1 MERGE
6 EESTKPKKKQNKAG
20 TFTTTSMEEEEDLTK
35 EKKTKK
41 NEEDD
46 DDDEDQRLIANNRR
60 ETHQNAPHIRGR
72 DDDSSS
78 PSSSSSVFGVLES
91 ATKMVCFG
99 ILALFVAK
107 AVYAN
112 VVHPL
117 VSLSNADYTLKT
129 VVRDVFYGY
138 EKPPRT
144 VKTAASSV
152 RDIEREKKRL
162 ADETRL
168 KRKLE
173 HREKKRKKLHE
184 KLGLNHEEE
193 VENWRRESEKRK
205 KKRSTGS
212 AHGEL

>member
-1 MERGE
+1 
-6 EESTKPKKKQNKAG
+6 
-20 TFTTTSMEEEEDLTK
+20 MEEEEEKK
-35 EKKTKK
+35 EKKKTKK
-41 NEEDD
+41 NDD
-46 DDDEDQRLIANNRR
+46 DDDNEEEEDQRLIANNRR

-72 DDDSSS
+72 DDSSM
-78 PSSSSSVFGVLES
+78 SSLSSSVFGVLES
-91 ATKMVCFG
+91 AIKMVCFG
-99 ILALFVAK
+99 ILAFFVAK

-173 HREKKRKKLHE
+173 HRERKRKKLHE

-193 VENWRRESEKRK
+193 MENWRRETEKRK

-212 AHGEL
+212 VHGEL

>member
-1 MERGE
+1 
-6 EESTKPKKKQNKAG
+6 
-20 TFTTTSMEEEEDLTK
+20 MEEEEETK
-35 EKKTKK
+35 EKKKTKK
-41 NEEDD
+41 NDD
-46 DDDEDQRLIANNRR
+46 DDNEEEEEEEEEEDQRLIANNRR

-193 VENWRRESEKRK
+193 VENWRRKSEKRE

>member
-1 MERGE
+1 
-6 EESTKPKKKQNKAG
+6 
-20 TFTTTSMEEEEDLTK
+20 MEEEEETK
-35 EKKTKK
+35 EKKKTKK
-41 NEEDD
+41 NDD
-46 DDDEDQRLIANNRR
+46 DDDNEEEEDQRLIANNRR

-72 DDDSSS
+72 DDSSM
-78 PSSSSSVFGVLES
+78 SSLSSSVFGVLES
-91 ATKMVCFG
+91 AIKMVCFG
-99 ILALFVAK
+99 ILAFFVAK

-112 VVHPL
+112 VVYPL

-138 EKPPRT
+138 EKPRT

-162 ADETRL
+162 ADEMHL

-193 VENWRRESEKRK
+193 MENWRRETEKRK

-212 AHGEL
+212 VHGEL

>member
-1 MERGE
+1 
-6 EESTKPKKKQNKAG
+6 
-20 TFTTTSMEEEEDLTK
+20 MEEEEETK
-35 EKKTKK
+35 EKKKTKK
-41 NEEDD
+41 NDD
-46 DDDEDQRLIANNRR
+46 DDDNEEEEDQRLIANNRR

-72 DDDSSS
+72 DDSSM
-78 PSSSSSVFGVLES
+78 SSLSSSVFGVLES
-91 ATKMVCFG
+91 AIKMVCFG
-99 ILALFVAK
+99 ILAFFVAK

-112 VVHPL
+112 VVYPL

-168 KRKLE
+168 KRNLE
-173 HREKKRKKLHE
+173 HRERKRKKLHE

-193 VENWRRESEKRK
+193 MENWRRETEKRK

-212 AHGEL
+212 VHGEL

>member
-1 MERGE
+1 
-6 EESTKPKKKQNKAG
+6 
-20 TFTTTSMEEEEDLTK
+20 MEEEEETK
-35 EKKTKK
+35 EKK
-41 NEEDD
+41 NDEEEEEEEEE
-46 DDDEDQRLIANNRR
+46 EDQRLIANNRR

-72 DDDSSS
+72 DDSSM
-78 PSSSSSVFGVLES
+78 SSLSSSVFGVLES
-91 ATKMVCFG
+91 AIKMVCFG
-99 ILALFVAK
+99 ILAFFVAK

-112 VVHPL
+112 VVYPL

-162 ADETRL
+162 ADEMHL

-193 VENWRRESEKRK
+193 MENWRRETEKRK

-212 AHGEL
+212 VHGEL

>member
-1 MERGE
+1 M
-6 EESTKPKKKQNKAG
+6 
-20 TFTTTSMEEEEDLTK
+20 TK

-41 NEEDD
+41 NEEEEEEEEE
-46 DDDEDQRLIANNRR
+46 EDQRLIANNRR

-78 PSSSSSVFGVLES
+78 PSSSSSSSSSVFGVLES

-193 VENWRRESEKRK
+193 VENWRRKSEKRK

>member
-1 MERGE
+1 
-6 EESTKPKKKQNKAG
+6 
-20 TFTTTSMEEEEDLTK
+20 
-35 EKKTKK
+35 
-41 NEEDD
+41 
-46 DDDEDQRLIANNRR
+46 
-60 ETHQNAPHIRGR
+60 
-72 DDDSSS
+72 
-78 PSSSSSVFGVLES
+78 
-91 ATKMVCFG
+91 MVCFG

-162 ADETRL
+162 ADETHL

-193 VENWRRESEKRK
+193 VENWRRKSEKRK

>member
-1 MERGE
+1 
-6 EESTKPKKKQNKAG
+6 
-20 TFTTTSMEEEEDLTK
+20 MEEEEETK
-35 EKKTKK
+35 EKKKTKK
-41 NEEDD
+41 NDD
-46 DDDEDQRLIANNRR
+46 DDNEEEEEEEEEEDQRLIANNRR

-72 DDDSSS
+72 DDSSL
-78 PSSSSSVFGVLES
+78 SSLSSSVFGVLES

-162 ADETRL
+162 ADETHL

-193 VENWRRESEKRK
+193 VENWRRKSEKRE

>member
-1 MERGE
+1 
-6 EESTKPKKKQNKAG
+6 
-20 TFTTTSMEEEEDLTK
+20 MEEEEETK
-35 EKKTKK
+35 EKKKK
-41 NEEDD
+41 NDEEEEEEEEE
-46 DDDEDQRLIANNRR
+46 EDQRLIANNRR

-72 DDDSSS
+72 DDSSLSSS
-78 PSSSSSVFGVLES
+78 SSSSSVFGVLES

-138 EKPPRT
+138 EKPRT

-162 ADETRL
+162 ADETHL

-193 VENWRRESEKRK
+193 VENWRRKSEKRE

>member
-1 MERGE
+1 
-6 EESTKPKKKQNKAG
+6 
-20 TFTTTSMEEEEDLTK
+20 MEEEEETK
-35 EKKTKK
+35 EKKKTKK
-41 NEEDD
+41 KNDDDNEEEE
-46 DDDEDQRLIANNRR
+46 EDQRLIANNRR

-72 DDDSSS
+72 DDSSM
-78 PSSSSSVFGVLES
+78 SSLSSSVFGVLES
-91 ATKMVCFG
+91 AIKMVCFG
-99 ILALFVAK
+99 ILAFFVAK
-107 AVYAN
+107 ALYAN
-112 VVHPL
+112 VVYPL

-162 ADETRL
+162 ADETHL

-193 VENWRRESEKRK
+193 MENWRRETEKRK

-212 AHGEL
+212 VHGEL

>member
-1 MERGE
+1 
-6 EESTKPKKKQNKAG
+6 
-20 TFTTTSMEEEEDLTK
+20 MEEEEETK
-35 EKKTKK
+35 EKKKTKK
-41 NEEDD
+41 NDD
-46 DDDEDQRLIANNRR
+46 DDDDDEEEDQRLIANNRR

-72 DDDSSS
+72 DDSSM
-78 PSSSSSVFGVLES
+78 SSLSSSVFGVLES
-91 ATKMVCFG
+91 AIKMVCFG
-99 ILALFVAK
+99 ILAFFVAK

-112 VVHPL
+112 VVYPL

-168 KRKLE
+168 KRTLE
-173 HREKKRKKLHE
+173 HRERKRKKLHE

-193 VENWRRESEKRK
+193 MENWRRETEKRK

-212 AHGEL
+212 VHGEL

>member
-1 MERGE
+1 M
-6 EESTKPKKKQNKAG
+6 G
-20 TFTTTSMEEEEDLTK
+20 TFSTTSMEEEEDLTK

-41 NEEDD
+41 NDDD

-78 PSSSSSVFGVLES
+78 PSSSSSSSSSVFGVLES

-162 ADETRL
+162 ADETHL

-193 VENWRRESEKRK
+193 VENWRRKSEKRK

>member
-1 MERGE
+1 
-6 EESTKPKKKQNKAG
+6 
-20 TFTTTSMEEEEDLTK
+20 MEEEEETK
-35 EKKTKK
+35 EKKKTKK
-41 NEEDD
+41 IDD
-46 DDDEDQRLIANNRR
+46 DDDNEEEEDQRLIANNRR

-129 VVRDVFYGY
+129 VVRDVFYVY

-144 VKTAASSV
+144 VKTAAS
-152 RDIEREKKRL
+152 
-162 ADETRL
+162 
-168 KRKLE
+168 
-173 HREKKRKKLHE
+173 
-184 KLGLNHEEE
+184 
-193 VENWRRESEKRK
+193 
-205 KKRSTGS
+205 
-212 AHGEL
+212 